1 MHSHFKDEV
10 NYKELELDFDLLF
23 QAFATVML
31 TPINFLFVFI
41 GITAGIIVGA
51 LPGLTA
57 TMGCALLIPFT
68 FGLPPIQGLL
78 MLIGIFCGGIYG
90 GSISGILIR
99 TPGTPA
105 AAATLLDGYPLAQ
118 KGMAGKA
125 IGIATIASF
134 VGGTTS
140 AITMTFLSPQI
151 AKIGLKFG
159 PPEFCALAIFGLGMI
174 ITISG
179 RSLLKGFISA
189 LFGLLITVIGF
200 DPLSGVPRFTF
211 GSQNLLGGVTFI
223 PALIGLFGYAQVFRN
238 IEKITILP
246 NVKSKVENILPKMGE
261 LLSTLKIMFKS
272 AVMGTFIGSIPGT
285 GCDVAAFITYGEA
298 KRSSKHPE
306 KFGTGILEGV
316 AAPEAGNNGAT
327 GGAMIPMLT
336 LGIPGDAVTA
346 VLLGAL
352 TIHGMQP
359 GPMLFKDHLDI
370 IYPIFAGMIMAQ
382 FVLLIVGLSGA
393 RYFAKLINI
402 DRKILTP
409 IIFLLCV
416 VGSYAM
422 RFSFFDVGLSL
433 IIGVIAYFMEYYDYP
448 VSPILLALILGPM
461 AEQNLRRS
469 LIISHGDVT
478 IFFTRPISAAFII
491 LAVVVIITSYY
502 RIKKSMDREAQNA
515 FSGEKQKD
523 D

>member
-1 MHSHFKDEV
+1 M
-10 NYKELELDFDLLF
+10 DFDLLVR
-23 QAFATVML
+23 AFATVML
-31 TPINFLFVFI
+31 TPTNFFFVFI
-41 GITAGIIVGA
+41 GITSGIIVGA

-68 FGLPPIQGLL
+68 FGLPPVQGLL

-99 TPGTPA
+99 TPGTPS
-105 AAATLLDGYPLAQ
+105 AAATLLDGYPLSQ

-125 IGIATIASF
+125 IGMSTIASF
-134 VGGTTS
+134 VGGTTG
-140 AITMTFLSPQI
+140 AIVMTFLSPQI

-159 PPEFCALAIFGLGMI
+159 PPEFFALAIFGLGMI

-179 RSLLKGFISA
+179 RSLLKGIISA

-211 GSQNLLGGVTFI
+211 GSQDLLGGVTFI

-238 IEKITILP
+238 IEKITTLP
-246 NVKSKVENILPKMGE
+246 PVKSKVENILPKLRE
-261 LLSTLKIMFKS
+261 ILSVFKTILKS
-272 AVMGTFIGSIPGT
+272 ALMGTFIGSIPGT
-285 GCDVAAFITYGEA
+285 GCDVAAFVTYGEA

-336 LGIPGDAVTA
+336 LGVPGDAVTA

-352 TIHGMQP
+352 TIHGLQP
-359 GPMLFKDHLDI
+359 GPMLFRDHLDV

-382 FVLLIVGLSGA
+382 FILLIVGLSGA
-393 RYFAKLINI
+393 RVFARLINI
-402 DRKILTP
+402 DRRILTP
-409 IIFLLCV
+409 VIFFLCV

-433 IIGVIAYFMEYYDYP
+433 VIGVIAYFMEYYGYT

-461 AEQNLRRS
+461 AEQNLRRA
-469 LIISHGDVT
+469 LIISHGDPF
-478 IFFTRPISAAFII
+478 IFFKRPISAAFIL
-491 LAVVVIITSYY
+491 LAVFVIVSSYY
-502 RIKKSMDREAQNA
+502 RIKKTAQREAQGNTN
-515 FSGEKQKD
+515 
-523 D
+523 

>member
-1 MHSHFKDEV
+1 M
-10 NYKELELDFDLLF
+10 DFNLLLN
-23 QAFATVML
+23 AFGTVMFN
-31 TPINFLFVFI
+31 PVNFFFVFI
-41 GITAGIIVGA
+41 GITSGIIVGA

-78 MLIGIFCGGIYG
+78 MLMGIFCGGIYG

-99 TPGTPA
+99 TPGTPS
-105 AAATLLDGYPLAQ
+105 AAATLLDGYPLSQ
-118 KGMAGKA
+118 KGLAGKA
-125 IGIATIASF
+125 IGISTVSSF
-134 VGGTTS
+134 VGGTIG
-140 AITMTFLSPQI
+140 AIVMTFLSPQI

-179 RSLLKGFISA
+179 RSLLKGIIAA
-189 LFGLLITVIGF
+189 LFGLLITIIGF

-246 NVKSKVENILPKMGE
+246 PVDSKVEKILPKFSE
-261 LLSTLKIMFKS
+261 ILATLKTMIKS
-272 AVMGTFIGSIPGT
+272 ALMGTFIGSIPGT
-285 GCDVAAFITYGEA
+285 GCDVAAFVTYGEA

-336 LGIPGDAVTA
+336 LGVPGDAVTA

-352 TIHGMQP
+352 TIHGLQP
-359 GPMLFKDHLDI
+359 GPMLFRDHLDV

-382 FVLLIVGLSGA
+382 FILLIVGLSGA
-393 RYFAKLINI
+393 RVFARLINV
-402 DRKILTP
+402 DRRILTP
-409 IIFLLCV
+409 VIFFLCV
-416 VGSYAM
+416 VGSYSM
-422 RFSFFDVGLSL
+422 RFSFFDVSLSL
-433 IIGVIAYFMEYYDYP
+433 IIGVIAYFMEYYEYP

-469 LIISHGDVT
+469 LIISHGDPT
-478 IFFTRPISAAFII
+478 IFFRRPISATFII
-491 LAVVVIITSYY
+491 LALVVIVTSYY
-502 RIKKSMDREAQNA
+502 RIKKARE
-515 FSGEKQKD
+515 SEKQAAVSAD
-523 D
+523 ENT

>member
-1 MHSHFKDEV
+1 M
-10 NYKELELDFDLLF
+10 DFNLLF
-23 QAFATVML
+23 HAFGTVML
-31 TPINFLFVFI
+31 NPTNFFFVFI
-41 GITAGIIVGA
+41 GITSGIIVGA

-78 MLIGIFCGGIYG
+78 MLMGIFCGGIYG

-99 TPGTPA
+99 TPGTPS
-105 AAATLLDGYPLAQ
+105 AAATLLDGYPLCQ
-118 KGMAGKA
+118 KGLAGKA
-125 IGIATIASF
+125 IGISTVASF
-134 VGGTTS
+134 VGGTTG
-140 AITMTFLSPQI
+140 ALIMTFLSPQI

-159 PPEFCALAIFGLGMI
+159 PPEFFALAIFGLGMI

-179 RSLLKGFISA
+179 RSLLKGIIAA

-246 NVKSKVENILPKMGE
+246 PVNSKVENILPKISEILATFKTM
-261 LLSTLKIMFKS
+261 IKS

-285 GCDVAAFITYGEA
+285 GCDVAAFVTYGEA

-316 AAPEAGNNGAT
+316 AAPEAGNNAAT

-336 LGIPGDAVTA
+336 LGVPGDAVTA

-352 TIHGMQP
+352 TIHGLQP

-382 FVLLIVGLSGA
+382 FILLIVGLSGA
-393 RYFAKLINI
+393 KVFAKLINI
-402 DRKILTP
+402 DRRILTP
-409 IIFLLCV
+409 VIFFLCV
-416 VGSYAM
+416 VGSYSM
-422 RFSFFDVGLSL
+422 RFSFFDVSLSL
-433 IIGVIAYFMEYYDYP
+433 VIGVIAYFMEYYDYP

-469 LIISHGDVT
+469 LIISHGDLTV
-478 IFFTRPISAAFII
+478 FFQRPISAGFII
-491 LAVVVIITSYY
+491 LALVVIISSYY
-502 RIKKSMDREAQNA
+502 RIKKGKIREAQAVANA
-515 FSGEKQKD
+515 D
-523 D
+523 DR

>member
-1 MHSHFKDEV
+1 M
-10 NYKELELDFDLLF
+10 DFDLLF
-23 QAFATVML
+23 SAFSTVML
-31 TPINFLFVFI
+31 NPANFFFVFV
-41 GITAGIIVGA
+41 GITSGIIVGA

-99 TPGTPA
+99 TPGTPS

-125 IGIATIASF
+125 IGISTIASF
-134 VGGTTS
+134 MGGTIG
-140 AITMTFLSPQI
+140 AIVMTFLSPQI

-159 PPEFCALAIFGLGMI
+159 PPEFFALAIFGLGMI

-179 RSLLKGFISA
+179 RSLLKGIISA

-211 GSQNLLGGVTFI
+211 GSQDLLGGVTFI

-246 NVKSKVENILPKMGE
+246 PVKSKIENILPKLRE
-261 LLSTLKIMFKS
+261 ILSVLKTILKS
-272 AVMGTFIGSIPGT
+272 ALMGTFIGSIPGT
-285 GCDVAAFITYGEA
+285 GCDVAAFVTYGEA

-336 LGIPGDAVTA
+336 LGVPGDAVTA

-352 TIHGMQP
+352 TIHGLQP

-382 FVLLIVGLSGA
+382 FILLIVGLSGA
-393 RYFAKLINI
+393 RVFARLINI
-402 DRKILTP
+402 DRRILTP
-409 IIFLLCV
+409 VIFFLCV

-433 IIGVIAYFMEYYDYP
+433 VIGVIAYFMEYYGYT

-461 AEQNLRRS
+461 AEQNLRRA
-469 LIISHGDVT
+469 LIISHGDPFV
-478 IFFTRPISAAFII
+478 FFKRPISATFII
-491 LAVVVIITSYY
+491 LTGFVIISSYY
-502 RIKKSMDREAQNA
+502 RIKKANEREAQRA
-515 FSGEKQKD
+515 SGNEESK
-523 D
+523 

>member
-1 MHSHFKDEV
+1 M
-10 NYKELELDFDLLF
+10 DFTLLAA
-23 QAFATVML
+23 AFSTVML
-31 TPINFLFVFI
+31 TPINFIFVFI

-118 KGMAGKA
+118 KGLAGKA
-125 IGIATIASF
+125 IGIGTVASF
-134 VGGTTS
+134 VGGTTG
-140 AITMTFLSPQI
+140 AIIMTFLSPQI

-179 RSLLKGFISA
+179 RSILKGIMAA
-189 LFGLLITVIGF
+189 LFGLMITVIGF

-211 GSQNLLGGVTFI
+211 GSQNLLG
-223 PALIGLFGYAQVFRN
+223 
-238 IEKITILP
+238 
-246 NVKSKVENILPKMGE
+246 
-261 LLSTLKIMFKS
+261 
-272 AVMGTFIGSIPGT
+272 
-285 GCDVAAFITYGEA
+285 
-298 KRSSKHPE
+298 
-306 KFGTGILEGV
+306 
-316 AAPEAGNNGAT
+316 
-327 GGAMIPMLT
+327 
-336 LGIPGDAVTA
+336 
-346 VLLGAL
+346 AL
-352 TIHGMQP
+352 TIHGLQP
-359 GPMLFKDHLDI
+359 GPMLFKDHLDVV
-370 IYPIFAGMIMAQ
+370 YPIFAGMIMAQ
-382 FVLLIVGLSGA
+382 FILLIVGLSGA
-393 RYFAKLINI
+393 RVFAKLITV

-409 IIFLLCV
+409 VIFFLCV

-469 LIISHGDVT
+469 LIISHGDPTV
-478 IFFTRPISAAFII
+478 FFTRPISAAFIL
-491 LAVVVIITSYY
+491 LAVAVIISSYFI
-502 RIKKSMDREAQNA
+502 IKKTAQREQRNA
-515 FSGEKQKD
+515 FPDLGQD
-523 D
+523 

>member
-1 MHSHFKDEV
+1 M
-10 NYKELELDFDLLF
+10 DFSLLF

-31 TPINFLFVFI
+31 NPTNFFFVFI

-68 FGLPPIQGLL
+68 FGMPPIQGLL
-78 MLIGIFCGGIYG
+78 MLLGIFCGGIYG

-99 TPGTPA
+99 TPGTPS
-105 AAATLLDGYPLAQ
+105 AAATLLDGYPLSQ

-125 IGIATIASF
+125 IGISTIASF
-134 VGGTTS
+134 VGGTTG
-140 AITMTFLSPQI
+140 ALVMTFLSPQI

-159 PPEFCALAIFGLGMI
+159 PPEFFALAIFGLGMI

-179 RSLLKGFISA
+179 RSLLKGIIA
-189 LFGLLITVIGF
+189 AVFGLMITVIGF

-211 GSQNLLGGVTFI
+211 GSQDLLGGVTFI

-238 IEKITILP
+238 IEKITIMP
-246 NVKSKVENILPKMGE
+246 RVKSKVENILPKLVE
-261 LLSTLKIMFKS
+261 IRATLVTMVKS
-272 AVMGTFIGSIPGT
+272 GLMGTFIGSIPGT
-285 GCDVAAFITYGEA
+285 GCDVAAFVAYGEA

-306 KFGTGILEGV
+306 RFGTGVLEGV

-336 LGIPGDAVTA
+336 LGVPGDAVTA

-352 TIHGMQP
+352 TIHGLQP
-359 GPMLFKDHLDI
+359 GPMLFKDHLDV
-370 IYPIFAGMIMAQ
+370 IYPIFAGMILAQ
-382 FVLLIVGLSGA
+382 AILLIVGLSGA
-393 RYFAKLINI
+393 RIFARLINI
-402 DRKILTP
+402 DRRILTP
-409 IIFLLCV
+409 VIFFLCV
-416 VGSYAM
+416 VGSYSM

-433 IIGVIAYFMEYYDYP
+433 IIGVIAYFMEYYEYP

-469 LIISHGDVT
+469 LIISHGDAT

-491 LAVVVIITSYY
+491 LALAVIISSYY
-502 RIKKSMDREAQNA
+502 RIKKASAREAQA
-515 FSGEKQKD
+515 DASGDENK
-523 D
+523 